1 MHHGYTHGT
10 HPCGRCHAKRKS
22 TTYHEDRWRLEHWPA
37 YWGASE
43 PDTLVLGFSMGA
55 RQVAAARSKEF
66 EQVAFDTHRHKLERI
81 LNALGIRRH
90 GQSID
95 VTMTRWSR
103 SLGYSSLA
111 RCSLGLRGPGEQ
123 DYKTSG
129 TIMKVAPSDPWASEV
144 LKRCA
149 STYLTTLPASVKRV
163 VLSGS
168 SDAYVAGV
176 RDLLRQI
183 FEDFSD
189 INPVSFRANGC
200 TWVFAV
206 HPSRLNRVDAWID
219 EPSTGVAGRKRAWTQ
234 AAIARSYEAE
244 DMRPSRIGTKRVFKR
259 SDEQARVA
267 AGRG

>member
-10 HPCGRCHAKRKS
+10 HPCGRCHAKGKS
-22 TTYHEDRWRLEHWPA
+22 TTYHDDRWRLEHWPA

-81 LNALGIRRH
+81 LNTLGIRRR

-95 VTMTRWSR
+95 ATMTQWSR

-111 RCSLGLRGPGEQ
+111 RCSLGLRGPGER

-129 TIMKVAPSDPWASEV
+129 TIMKVAPSDAWASEV

-163 VLSGS
+163 VLLGTT
-168 SDAYVAGV
+168 DAYIQGI
-176 RDLLRQI
+176 RLILRRT
-183 FEDFSD
+183 FPDFSD
-189 INPVSFRANGC
+189 INPVSFRADGRI
-200 TWVFAV
+200 WVFAV
-206 HPSRLNRVDAWID
+206 HPQQDNCVVDWIEKD
-219 EPSTGVAGRKRAWTQ
+219 ATYVAGQKRVWAQ

-244 DMRPSRIGTKRVFKR
+244 DTRPSRIGTKRVFKR
-259 SDEQARVA
+259 ADELARVA